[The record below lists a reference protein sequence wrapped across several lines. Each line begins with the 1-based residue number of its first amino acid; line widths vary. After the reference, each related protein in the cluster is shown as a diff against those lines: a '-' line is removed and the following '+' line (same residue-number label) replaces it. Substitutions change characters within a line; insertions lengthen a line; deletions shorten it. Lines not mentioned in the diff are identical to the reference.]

1 MSIRIPG
8 RRSRY
13 IAATLLL
20 GAAFSLNAA
29 ALTEEAPY
37 FSYRYDPWDTAVE
50 TAQSYLPDQV
60 IDGEDLGCGALS
72 LPTDLTV
79 TSDGRI
85 WILDAGNSRVLV
97 LKEDM
102 ALETEL
108 TPVDSQGEP
117 ITLQEP
123 AGLFVSE
130 KFEQILIADKKAGVL
145 VFDLSLRL
153 IRTLGQPDS
162 RILPEDFLFSPVN
175 AVVDSSGIV
184 YVISANCYQGALL
197 YDEEGQF
204 LGFYG
209 SERVT
214 LTLETLLNQF
224 WKNILTE
231 SQAARMRRSVPA
243 EFVNFCLGDGDFI
256 YTIRRGNDVQSGQVK
271 KLNAQGTNILPEKVF
286 GDIGVTLQ
294 LSDITV
300 DPDGFITILDSGSGR
315 LLQYDDEGNLLY
327 AFGGKGSQK
336 GLATDPVAVQ
346 SLGEKLLLLLDN
358 QTGQLIVFRP
368 TDFAKNIRAATLLC
382 ADGKYQEAM
391 EPWQSVLRQD
401 GSYALANRGL
411 GKAYEGMG
419 QYDTAAAYY
428 RKSYERELYSEAFS
442 EYRNAQLQEH
452 FGLFMAGLA
461 LLVAI
466 PIGILLYRRRH
477 RKSLY
482 DQRIGRFQYPLYCM
496 FHPIA
501 GYADLKERRQDSL
514 PAAGV
519 ILLLLAVVAILQQQL
534 TGFAFNEARPNSFHL
549 LYTLASSLG
558 VFFAFVVCN
567 WSITTIMDGKGTLRE
582 ITNYSAYALLPY
594 ILGTMVIILLSNL
607 LTAEEAMFLQMAQW
621 IVYAWTG
628 ISLLTALKEV
638 HMYSLGRT
646 IWTVVLTVLGMVVI
660 LIVCAICYTILS
672 QLAEFVGSVITEL
685 RMR

>member
-1 MSIRIPG
+1 MAIRLPG
-8 RRSRY
+8 RQSRQ
-13 IAATLLL
+13 IAAALLL
-20 GAAFSLNAA
+20 GAALSLNAA
-29 ALTEEAPY
+29 ALREEAPY
-37 FSYRYDPWDTAVE
+37 FSYRYDPWNTAVE
-50 TAQSYLPDQV
+50 TAQSYLPDRV
-60 IDGEDLGCGALS
+60 ITGEELGCGALS
-72 LPTDLTV
+72 LPTDLAV
-79 TSDGRI
+79 TSDGRV
-85 WILDAGNSRVLV
+85 WVLDAGNNRLLV
-97 LKEDM
+97 LGKDM
-102 ALETEL
+102 TLESEL
-108 TPVDSQGEP
+108 TPADAQGGP
-117 ITLQEP
+117 ISLQEP

-153 IRTLGQPDS
+153 LRTLGQPDS
-162 RILPEDFLFSPVN
+162 RVLPEDFLFSPVN

-197 YDEEGQF
+197 YDEGGQF

-214 LTLETLLNQF
+214 LSLQTLLNQF
-224 WKNILTE
+224 WKSVLTE
-231 SQAARMRRSVPA
+231 SQAARMKRSVPA

-271 KLNAQGTNILPEKVF
+271 KLNAQGTNILPENVF
-286 GDIGVTLQ
+286 GDSGVTLQ
-294 LSDITV
+294 LADITV

-315 LLQYDDEGNLLY
+315 LLQYDEDGNLLY

-336 GLATDPVAVQ
+336 GLAMGPAAVQ
-346 SLGEKLLLLLDN
+346 ALGDKLLLLDN
-358 QTGQLIVFRP
+358 QTGRVIVFRP
-368 TDFAKNIRAATLLC
+368 TDFARNIRAATLLC

-391 EPWQSVLRQD
+391 EPWRSVLRQD
-401 GSYALANRGL
+401 GTYALANRGL
-411 GKAYEGMG
+411 GKAYEGME
-419 QYDTAAAYY
+419 QYETAAACY
-428 RKSYERELYSEAFS
+428 RKAYERELYSQAFS
-442 EYRNAQLQEH
+442 EYRNAWLQEH
-452 FGLFMAGLA
+452 FGLFMAGLVLLAA
-461 LLVAI
+461 LL
-466 PIGILLYRRRH
+466 IGTLLYRRRH

-482 DQRIGRFQYPLYCM
+482 DHRIRRSGYPLYCM

-519 ILLLLAVVAILQQQL
+519 ILLLLAAASILRQQL
-534 TGFAFNEARPNSFHL
+534 TGFAFSEARPNSFHL
-549 LYTLASSLG
+549 LFTLASSLG

-567 WSITTIMDGKGTLRE
+567 WGITTIMDGKGTLRE

-594 ILGTMVIILLSNL
+594 ILGTAVILLLSNL
-607 LTAEEAMFLQMAQW
+607 LTTEEAMFLQMAQW

-628 ISLLTALKEV
+628 VGLLTALKEV

-646 IWTVVLTVLGMVVI
+646 VWTAVLTVLGMVAV
-660 LIVCAICYTILS
+660 LIVCAVCYTILS
-672 QLAEFVGSVITEL
+672 QLVEFVGSVITEL